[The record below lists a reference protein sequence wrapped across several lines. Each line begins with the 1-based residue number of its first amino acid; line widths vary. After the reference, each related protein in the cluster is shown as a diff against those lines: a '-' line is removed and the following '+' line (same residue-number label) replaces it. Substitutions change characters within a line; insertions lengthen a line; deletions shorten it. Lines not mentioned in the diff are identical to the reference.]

1 MDRITLKWPLVSTE
15 WLHSHLEA
23 ENLIIFD
30 ASMPKAGMGEDT
42 LSESL
47 IEGARFMDLKNRWAR
62 KDARFPNTMLD
73 GDSFEKVAREMGIN
87 KDSALVFYDQ
97 HGIYSSARAWYM
109 FRAMGHENAAV
120 LDGGLPAWEKQGYPT
135 MLKAQNAEVSVLS
148 SSSPGSFSANL
159 KDQHFNT
166 YREVLTWLQDESKLV
181 LDARARERFL
191 GTVPEPREGLRSGH
205 IPGSKSLPFA
215 LLQEDGKMK
224 DQESLRALFEKEAK
238 EERDLVFS
246 CGSGITACV
255 LALGAELAGRKRYSV
270 YDGSWTEWGSLPEL
284 PVERGSKSL

>member
-1 MDRITLKWPLVSTE
+1 MDRITLKGPLVSAE
-15 WLHSHLEA
+15 WLYSHLDA
-23 ENLIIFD
+23 KNLIIFD
-30 ASMPKAGMGEDT
+30 ASMPKAGLGEDT

-47 IEGARFMDLKNRWAR
+47 IQGARFMDLKNRWAR

-73 GDSFEKVAREMGIN
+73 ADRFEKVAREMGIN

-109 FRAMGHENAAV
+109 FRAMGHENVAV

-135 MLKAQNAEVSVLS
+135 MSKGQFTDESGS
-148 SSSPGSFSANL
+148 SSGSLGSFNANP
-159 KDQHFNT
+159 KEQHFNT
-166 YREVLTWLQDESKLV
+166 YRDVLAWLQDDSKLV
-181 LDARARERFL
+181 LDARAAERFL
-191 GTVPEPREGLRSGH
+191 GTMPEPREGLRSGH
-205 IPGSKSLPFA
+205 IPGSKSLPFTM
-215 LLQEDGKMK
+215 LQEDGRMK

-238 EERDLVFS
+238 EEQDLVFS

-255 LALGAELAGRKRYSV
+255 LALGAQLAGRKGFSV

-284 PVERGSKSL
+284 PVEQS